1 MVSVQSWLADVT
13 GEAPPISPE
22 EAAFAESRIRDISSV
37 SVNAAPTTAV
47 QSAFA
52 VLDSTAG
59 QGEAVLWGRPGTVDP
74 ISAAFGN
81 GTAAQAIE
89 YDDIAPGSTSHVNAI
104 LIPAV
109 AALASQMGPGQALP
123 AYIAGLRVV
132 RHFEINAPVF
142 HRMYSRGVQPTHL
155 MGALAAVSA
164 LSAGLGLTRTQR
176 YHAVGLLATQ
186 LLGVRAHSG
195 SSGKAF
201 QAGFGSAAAVRA
213 VLIARAGG
221 DGGHEAL
228 DTVLKVVGMAD
239 EDLAA
244 ITSHELGGPA
254 PIAPRL
260 YPTNGAAHTA
270 IEATLTIRASMV
282 GDGDAGGP
290 DDVRIVVQ
298 TPPRALNAL
307 SFNRPAAPDE
317 ARFSMPFAVAT
328 AWQLGRVK
336 PADFTAERIGN
347 DALRAL
353 LDRVELVPEPA
364 LNPPPDWSGN
374 PAVVTIEHGG
384 QREEMKIDVPIG
396 YPDRPL
402 SRTTFQQKFIECAG
416 PALGDQA
423 AADAFARIRGADS
436 FALANEAFQLQ
447 GGAR

>member
-1 MVSVQSWLADVT
+1 VSVQSWLADVT
-13 GEAPPISPE
+13 GEIPPISPD

-37 SVNAAPTTAV
+37 SVNAAPTIAV
-47 QSAFA
+47 RSALA

-59 QGEAVLWGRPGTVDP
+59 TGEAVLWGRPGAVDP

-104 LIPAV
+104 LIPAI
-109 AALASQMGPGQALP
+109 AALVSQLGPGQALP
-123 AYIAGLRVV
+123 AYILGLRVV
-132 RHFEINAPVF
+132 RHFEVTAPVF
-142 HRMYSRGVQPTHL
+142 HRMYSRGLQPTHL
-155 MGALAAVSA
+155 MGPLAAVSA
-164 LSAGLGLTRTQR
+164 LAAGLGLSRTQR
-176 YHAVGLLATQ
+176 YHAIGLAATQ

-201 QAGFGSAAAVRA
+201 QAGFASAAAVRA
-213 VLIARAGG
+213 ALIARAGG

-228 DTVLKVVGMAD
+228 DTVLKVVGMSD
-239 EDLAA
+239 EDLSA
-244 ITSHELGGPA
+244 IAGQGLGGPA

-270 IEATLTIRASMV
+270 IEATLTMRSALL
-282 GDGDAGGP
+282 GEREDGP
-290 DDVRIVVQ
+290 DDVRITVQ

-307 SFNRPAAPDE
+307 SFNRPASPDE

-336 PADFTAERIGN
+336 PADFTPERIGS

-353 LDRVELVPEPA
+353 LDRVELVPVPGME
-364 LNPPPDWSGN
+364 PPPDWSGN
-374 PAVVTIEHGG
+374 PAIVTVEYGG
-384 QREEMKIDVPIG
+384 RKEELAINVPIG

-402 SRTTFQQKFIECAG
+402 SEATFQQKFVECAG
-416 PALGDQA
+416 PVLGAA
-423 AADAFARIRGADS
+423 AADAFARIHGADS
-436 FALANEAFQLQ
+436 FVLANKAFQLQ